1 MHALFVFVFGL
12 YGKMY
17 HVPFLCQYFF
27 VLTLFMGIHGKKP
40 ITETLGKKNKI
51 FYFMQHLKVIKMI
64 PFETTLSS

>member
-27 VLTLFMGIHGKKP
+27 VLTLFMGMHGKKP
-40 ITETLGKKNKI
+40 ITETLGKK
-51 FYFMQHLKVIKMI
+51 
-64 PFETTLSS
+64 E